1 MNLSVCPC
9 CGFKFEGDLER
20 DPCASCGARAVGPP
34 LSKPVGELPFYG
46 RSVFVAV
53 MGGLVLLTFLVST
66 AIALF
71 ETKPLFF
78 RFWSIMGAA
87 ETAAWRL
94 KWIAIPASLIALWLG
109 HIICKSIRRNPK
121 RFAGIRMAH
130 GGLLSSALVVV
141 MMLTFIGITIPARL
155 RQRDEAG
162 YAASYARAY
171 AINLG
176 FLEYRERFGTLPAT
190 PDDLNEALASKAIP
204 DPDGSIAEAVK
215 DMYGS
220 SYSPS
225 GDLAALPKKKTRTLR
240 GTALR
245 NASLR
250 STDDGPTGGISFT
263 RYELRLPGPD
273 KKLGTDDDL
282 IMRDGLII
290 KAVEPEEQNPDA
302 SNKP

>member
-1 MNLSVCPC
+1 MCTTAARLAARVPSVLRSQSLSVNSP
-9 CGFKFEGDLER
+9 
-20 DPCASCGARAVGPP
+20 ST
-34 LSKPVGELPFYG
+34 
-46 RSVFVAV
+46 
-53 MGGLVLLTFLVST
+53 GGLSHL
-66 AIALF
+66 
-71 ETKPLFF
+71 
-78 RFWSIMGAA
+78 
-87 ETAAWRL
+87 
-94 KWIAIPASLIALWLG
+94 
-109 HIICKSIRRNPK
+109 ICKSIRSNPK

-130 GGLLSSALVVV
+130 GGLASSALVAVL
-141 MMLTFIGITIPARL
+141 MLTFIGITIPARL
-155 RQRDEAG
+155 HQRSEAD
-162 YAASYARAY
+162 YAAAYAHGY

-190 PDDLNEALASKAIP
+190 PDDLKEALASKAIQ
-204 DPDGSIAEAVK
+204 DPDGAIAEALK
-215 DMYGS
+215 DMDGS

-250 STDDGPTGGISFT
+250 STDDEPAGGIAFT

-290 KAVEPEEQNPDA
+290 KAVEPEEEQTPDA
-302 SNKP
+302 TNKP

>member
-1 MNLSVCPC
+1 VAICPC
-9 CGFKFEGDLER
+9 CGFKFEGDLAR
-20 DPCASCGARAVGPP
+20 DGCSSCGARAVGPP
-34 LSKPVGELPFYG
+34 LSKPVSELPFYG

-53 MGGLVLLTFLVST
+53 MGGLTLVTFFVSA

-71 ETKPLFF
+71 ENKPVSL
-78 RFWSIMGAA
+78 RFWSLMGAA

-94 KWIAIPASLIALWLG
+94 KWIAIPASLIALWLS
-109 HIICKSIRRNPK
+109 HIICKSIRREPR

-130 GGLLSSALVVV
+130 GGLLSSALMTV
-141 MMLTFIGITIPARL
+141 MLITFICITIPARL
-155 RQRDEAG
+155 RQRADAG
-162 YAASYARAY
+162 YAAAYAHAY

-176 FLEYRERFGTLPAT
+176 FLEYRERFGTIPAT
-190 PDDLNEALASKAIP
+190 PDDLKEALASKAIA

-215 DMYGS
+215 DVDASAYTPGA
-220 SYSPS
+220 
-225 GDLAALPKKKTRTLR
+225 DLAALPKKKTRTLR

-245 NASLR
+245 NASMR
-250 STDDGPTGGISFT
+250 STDDEPAGGIAFT

-290 KAVEPEEQNPDA
+290 KAAEPEEQTPDA
-302 SNKP
+302 TNKP